1 MLPTKGLRAVLPLLL
16 VSGSSVFS
24 IALDTNKITLS
35 LAAKFKAAGVTNIAA
50 ADRARAQTLR
60 QATSVDK
67 RDSDPETYITNVP
80 AIGYTVEVH
89 IGSKMQQYGLLV
101 DTASGNTWI
110 GADQDYTVT
119 STSTATN
126 DTVSVSYGTA
136 SFSGEEY
143 LDTIV
148 LGPVNVTKQ
157 SIGVASK
164 TEGFRGIDGILG
176 LGPVDLTK
184 GTVSNV
190 DTVPTVM
197 DNLFN
202 AGSIDSEV
210 LGIYFIPASEDD
222 STGTLTFGGYDS
234 SLNASEITYAPI
246 TTAAPASSYWG
257 IDQTITYGSTI
268 LLSSV
273 PGIVDTAT
281 VLILIA
287 SDAFKAYQ
295 NETGAVLDTT
305 TGLLKITSDQYS
317 NLKPL
322 VFTIGGTAFTLSP
335 NAQIWPREMNSV
347 ISGDSDSIYLVVS
360 DIGQDSGSS
369 FDFINGYTFL
379 ERFYSVFDTTNQRV
393 GFATTIYTD
402 STAN

>member
-1 MLPTKGLRAVLPLLL
+1 MTPLFKMDFLWILPVAIHGLGPTKTIPLPAPALRLTTQSYVLRIPLYYHL
-16 VSGSSVFS
+16 
-24 IALDTNKITLS
+24 TLMFYH
-35 LAAKFKAAGVTNIAA
+35 K
-50 ADRARAQTLR
+50 
-60 QATSVDK
+60 
-67 RDSDPETYITNVP
+67 
-80 AIGYTVEVH
+80 
-89 IGSKMQQYGLLV
+89 
-101 DTASGNTWI
+101 
-110 GADQDYTVT
+110 
-119 STSTATN
+119 
-126 DTVSVSYGTA
+126 SVSYGTA

-257 IDQTITYGSTI
+257 IDQTITYGSTV

-287 SDAFKAYQ
+287 SGNLISHVSHTNTEPGIPDAFKAYQ

-379 ERFYSVFDTTNQRV
+379 
-393 GFATTIYTD
+393 
-402 STAN
+402 

>member
-1 MLPTKGLRAVLPLLL
+1 MFHHK
-16 VSGSSVFS
+16 
-24 IALDTNKITLS
+24 
-35 LAAKFKAAGVTNIAA
+35 
-50 ADRARAQTLR
+50 
-60 QATSVDK
+60 
-67 RDSDPETYITNVP
+67 
-80 AIGYTVEVH
+80 
-89 IGSKMQQYGLLV
+89 
-101 DTASGNTWI
+101 
-110 GADQDYTVT
+110 
-119 STSTATN
+119 
-126 DTVSVSYGTA
+126 SVSYGTA

-143 LDTIV
+143 LDTIA

-257 IDQTITYGSTI
+257 IDQTITYGSTV

-287 SDAFKAYQ
+287 SGNLISHVSHTNTEPGIPDAFKAYQ

-379 ERFYSVFDTTNQRV
+379 
-393 GFATTIYTD
+393 
-402 STAN
+402 